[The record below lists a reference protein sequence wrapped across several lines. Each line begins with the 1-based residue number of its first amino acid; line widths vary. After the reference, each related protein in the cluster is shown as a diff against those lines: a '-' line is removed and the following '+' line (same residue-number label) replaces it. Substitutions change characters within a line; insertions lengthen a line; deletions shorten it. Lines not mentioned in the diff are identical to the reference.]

1 MGRLSNCFSVLV
13 KSETMLTPRSLACF
27 VTFNDIQSTNQVCT
41 HWNCIIN
48 SIETGAYFHLK
59 CFSCWLQRLTDFYV
73 FLPDI
78 EQSTCNVLRPTTE
91 DRPALV
97 HTLVYLIWTCSATV
111 WGLHV
116 LPWSACVLSR
126 FSWSWTGYSK
136 LFLGVNVSLYLKI
149 KDLVSTTKGDERSD
163 KMSIR
168 KLLVL
173 KCHWYSGESGSQYVL
188 EKEKKKI
195 TCTWLH
201 K

>member
-1 MGRLSNCFSVLV
+1 MGRLSNFFCVLV
-13 KSETMLTPRSLACF
+13 KSEAMLTPRSLACF

-41 HWNCIIN
+41 HCNCIIT
-48 SIETGAYFHLK
+48 SIETGAHFYLK
-59 CFSCWLQRLTDFYV
+59 CFSCSLHRLTDFYV
-73 FLPDI
+73 FLPDK
-78 EQSTCNVLRPTTE
+78 EQSTCNVLWPTTE

-97 HTLVYLIWTCSATV
+97 HTLVYLIWTCSSS
-111 WGLHV
+111 WSLDV

-136 LFLGVNVSLYLKI
+136 LFLGVNVSLYLKT
-149 KDLVSTTKGDERSD
+149 KDLVLKTKGDERSD

-168 KLLVL
+168 KLLV

-195 TCTWLH
+195 MCTWLH